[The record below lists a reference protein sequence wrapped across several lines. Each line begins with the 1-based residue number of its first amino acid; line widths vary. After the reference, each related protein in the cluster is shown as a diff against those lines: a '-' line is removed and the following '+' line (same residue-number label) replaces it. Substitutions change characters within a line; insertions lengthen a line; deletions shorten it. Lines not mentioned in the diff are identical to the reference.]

1 MIDFHNHI
9 IPNLDDGSK
18 SVGMSIN
25 MLKEAE
31 SQGITDII
39 NTIHFQHPKMDKKN
53 TSYDYVIQ
61 QINKLQERIN
71 QEKINIKIHPASEVF
86 FKFNLTKILN
96 NPITTF
102 GKGKYMLIEFQRLSF
117 PEGYESEIF
126 KIQLKGITP
135 IIAHPERYRGIQ
147 NNIDLAKKWINQG
160 YIIQIDCA
168 SILGRFGKETEKSAI
183 QLLKNGYC
191 HLIGS
196 DAHNDKNRNF
206 LMKDALSKINN
217 LVGKDSALTIKNNSN
232 KVLNG
237 EQCIQCERVNS
248 KKSILNKIKSFIKN
262 N

>member
-39 NTIHFQHPKMDKKN
+39 NTIHFQHPKMDEKN

-147 NNIDLAKKWINQG
+147 NNIELAKKWINQG

-217 LVGKDSALTIKNNSN
+217 LVGKDSALIIKNNSN

-237 EQCIQCERVNS
+237 EQCIQCERANS